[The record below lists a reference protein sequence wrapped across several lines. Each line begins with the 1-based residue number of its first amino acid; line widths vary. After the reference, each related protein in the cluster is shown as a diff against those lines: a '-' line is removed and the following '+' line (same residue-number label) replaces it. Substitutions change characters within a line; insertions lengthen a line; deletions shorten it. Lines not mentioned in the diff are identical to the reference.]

1 MIRKNKKEV
10 IQESKNKDEN
20 KIKNRYIKVT
30 KEKTLAKIANKIME
44 AKKRKLKIDEKFHE
58 RKIVKKLLPCRLFTE
73 EPCSENVLQSYVR
86 QRLCRLASSSDKLDF
101 EISAVRLKISYVIH
115 E

>member
-1 MIRKNKKEV
+1 
-10 IQESKNKDEN
+10 
-20 KIKNRYIKVT
+20 
-30 KEKTLAKIANKIME
+30 ME
-44 AKKRKLKIDEKFHE
+44 AKKRKLKIDGKFHE

-115 E
+115 EWDVRYSWMRLYDYVPLNDNVNWKKMWENIWNKNWEIKF